1 FTVTVECPG
10 GMMNGGVMNDE
21 LRGMSQHFHVSETW
35 NVSEPALSMRLVP
48 NPATT
53 QVEIWVGDTGSERLG
68 IEDHE
73 AAGRDLSVFDAQGR
87 MVWQRTL
94 EIGEEMV
101 LFDFATKNLA
111 DGLYFV
117 MLRSDGKSV
126 TKRLVVARL

>member
-1 FTVTVECPG
+1 
-10 GMMNGGVMNDE
+10 
-21 LRGMSQHFHVSETW
+21 
-35 NVSEPALSMRLVP
+35 

-53 QVEIWVGDTGSERLG
+53 QVEIWVGGTGSERLG
-68 IEDHE
+68 IEEEGE

-101 LFDFATKNLA
+101 LFDFSAKNLT

-117 MLRSDGKSV
+117 MLRSEGAV
-126 TKRLVVARL
+126 ITKRLVVAK